1 MALPTI
7 IAPPEAPVFLAD
19 GHEIE
24 ELSRYAQVPMQTGHS
39 RPRARRSQ
47 PERMVDVSWF
57 LEAAS
62 MLAVYEWYEGTL
74 EAGTRLFAARVAT
87 QGPGPISGVW
97 PSLSWWTAR
106 WVQFQTEMLHYGRGR
121 VTGRLYLVEGPF
133 QTGPDLGSLA
143 MEIRAPLLGSA
154 TPTVPADLAMEITAA
169 LDGFVD
175 ETS

>member
-57 LEAAS
+57 LEAAPMLAAAQDES
-62 MLAVYEWYEGTL
+62 VKARIEKMLAVG
-74 EAGTRLFAARVAT
+74 
-87 QGPGPISGVW
+87 
-97 PSLSWWTAR
+97 
-106 WVQFQTEMLHYGRGR
+106 
-121 VTGRLYLVEGPF
+121 
-133 QTGPDLGSLA
+133 
-143 MEIRAPLLGSA
+143 
-154 TPTVPADLAMEITAA
+154 
-169 LDGFVD
+169 
-175 ETS
+175 